1 MRTSTQ
7 GRKMRTTS
15 QQLCVPAETLYCRPV
30 SSHMKFDFWSLNRP
44 DTGVWVEIMSN
55 RELWQNVRGDP
66 PFGHM
71 NIYRTWNESK
81 RICRRSKVWQCRR
94 CACRRKKTA
103 QKSHSVLKGA
113 ISMPDISQTK
123 QGGSPYT
130 QWRFGIAMAGA
141 PDFPHRPQVHLLVI
155 LCWPPTVML
164 DLTIINA
171 AAKSVGAGEVKKL
184 TDNRS
189 TEADWV
195 NKTSPVTGFGGY
207 AR

>member
-1 MRTSTQ
+1 MRAREFVIEAKFGSAADVPANA
-7 GRKMRTTS
+7 KKLPKS
-15 QQLCVPAETLYCRPV
+15 QQSA
-30 SSHMKFDFWSLNRP
+30 
-44 DTGVWVEIMSN
+44 
-55 RELWQNVRGDP
+55 
-66 PFGHM
+66 
-71 NIYRTWNESK
+71 
-81 RICRRSKVWQCRR
+81 
-94 CACRRKKTA
+94 
-103 QKSHSVLKGA
+103 LKGA

-141 PDFPHRPQVHLLVI
+141 PDYPTPPAGAFAGDPLLA
-155 LCWPPTVML
+155 TYSDA
-164 DLTIINA
+164 DLKIINA

-207 AR
+207 GR